1 MKKVHCI
8 LLVDDDETSNFI
20 SQSVIDKMS
29 FAEHIHQ
36 AINGKEALDFLLDQ
50 CTRELIDSCPQ
61 VVFLDINMPVM
72 NGLEFLSEFSKHD
85 QNFLHI
91 PEIFILTSSND
102 PDDKAHTDQ
111 YAMVKGYISKPL
123 TVEKLNHYFE

>member
-20 SQSVIDKMS
+20 SHSVIDKLS
-29 FAEHIHQ
+29 LAEHIHQ
-36 AINGKEALDFLLDQ
+36 AINGKEAIEFLLNK
-50 CTRELIDSCPQ
+50 CSKDSAILCPE

-72 NGLEFLSEFSKHD
+72 NGLEFLSEFSKYD
-85 QNFLHI
+85 QSL
-91 PEIFILTSSND
+91 PYVPKIFILTSSLN
-102 PDDKAHTDQ
+102 PEDKAYTDQ

-123 TVEKLNHYFE
+123 TIEKLSHYFE

>member
-20 SQSVIDKMS
+20 SQSVIDKLS
-29 FAEHIHQ
+29 FAKHTHQ
-36 AINGKEALDFLLDQ
+36 AINGKEALEFLLDQ
-50 CTRELIDSCPQ
+50 CTKESVDLCPE

-72 NGLEFLSEFSKHD
+72 NGLEFLSEFSKYD
-85 QNFLHI
+85 QSFQQV

-102 PDDKAHTDQ
+102 PDDKAYADQ
-111 YAMVKGYISKPL
+111 YSIVKGYISKPL
-123 TVEKLNHYFE
+123 TIDKLSHYFG